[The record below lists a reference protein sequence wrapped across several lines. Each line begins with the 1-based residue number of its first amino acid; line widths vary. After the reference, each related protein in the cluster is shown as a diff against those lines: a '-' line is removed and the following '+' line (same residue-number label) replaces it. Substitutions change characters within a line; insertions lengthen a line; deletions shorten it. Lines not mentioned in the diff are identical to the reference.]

1 MLYTV
6 LIVIGILLAAI
17 LAFAAT
23 RPGTFRVERSRSIQA
38 PPERIFDLIND
49 FHRWGLW
56 SPWEKLDPM
65 MKRTFAGAERGK
77 GAVYAWAGNSKAGQG
92 RMEITGSVPSSK
104 IIIKLDFLKPF
115 EAQNTAEFTLDR
127 HGSATNVIWA
137 TFGPQVYMAK
147 VMSVFVSMDSLIG
160 KDFEAGLAN
169 MKALA
174 ESKS

>member
-6 LIVIGILLAAI
+6 LIVVGLLLAAI
-17 LAFAAT
+17 LVLAAT
-23 RPGTFRVERSRSIQA
+23 KPGSFRVERSSGIQA

-65 MKRTFAGAERGK
+65 MKRTFAGAESGK
-77 GAVYAWAGNSKAGQG
+77 GAVYEWAGNSKAGQG

-104 IIIKLDFLKPF
+104 VTIKLDFLKPF
-115 EAQNTAEFTLDR
+115 EAHNTAEFTLDR
-127 HGSATNVIWA
+127 QGSATNVTWA
-137 TFGPQVYMAK
+137 TFGPQVYMTK

-160 KDFEAGLAN
+160 KDFEAGLSN
-169 MKALA
+169 MKAIA
-174 ESKS
+174 EK